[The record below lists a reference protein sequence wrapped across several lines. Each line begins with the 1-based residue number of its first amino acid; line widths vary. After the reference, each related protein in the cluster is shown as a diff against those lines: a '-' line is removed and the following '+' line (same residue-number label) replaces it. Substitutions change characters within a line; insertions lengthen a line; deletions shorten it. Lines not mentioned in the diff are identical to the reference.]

1 MAKRGKRD
9 AGVALG
15 ITLIIGLAIVLIGGS
30 AATVTFLRGNESAR
44 QLAVEELEHS
54 HQVLTVLRQQ
64 RFQLLRYISRIFS
77 TDELLTS
84 YLAEAAQQGDMVSVL
99 DSIEEYQNLLTFDLA
114 VVLDRNGRV
123 LTRTD
128 DPSAA
133 GEDLSASSLL
143 TAALEDRENRAFGV
157 WQQGEQLY
165 YAAAVPLVRQF
176 DLVGYIIVAFSIGDP
191 LALQIERMGGA
202 ETLVLASSPTGPTVA
217 ASTLDPGQADR
228 VVSGLRRS
236 GEVLALAMNRGQRVD
251 QEELELDGDRWLT
264 FLVPLE
270 DAVGQSIGATVI
282 LTPLSARVSVFRQ
295 ILLVLAGTGA
305 ISLVVAVLLA
315 SALGRRLTKPLQTL
329 AAATEQAAVG
339 NLDTVV
345 PDVGGGAAGR
355 MAQSLSQML
364 SSMREKINLELY
376 LGHVMRYLPEP
387 AKTGGVARPAAG
399 QVSLLAVEM
408 RRFANP
414 KIGYDPEE
422 NLGRFGRDI
431 QRIATATA
439 SHQGRIESVY
449 GHRVLAVFN
458 GENHLF
464 RALAAATE
472 VLAMLS
478 QRENVFDEPEPPA
491 VALAAGGVI
500 TGSVIWGDHPSPAIA
515 GVPVQQIESLLREAT
530 PGEIYFTKPIYDAM
544 APALQRAGIQARA
557 QRGLLSPQ
565 PLLLINV
572 EQAAQVTGVSPT
584 ADSSSYSEE
593 RRSLSDVAPGTVL
606 GNRFDV
612 LAQLGA
618 GRGGL
623 VIKARDRELGDLVT
637 LKMLR
642 GEVVADAARF
652 ERLRNVIRLA
662 RGIHHANILQVLDFG
677 ETDGIPFISF
687 EQVRAMTL
695 RYLIDQ
701 TERIPMM
708 AALRIGRQI
717 TFGLL
722 GAHQQ
727 GLLHLALKPQNVLVQ
742 PAGGVKLMDFGFS
755 HLATADQE
763 STVCYL
769 APEQLEG
776 RDGEARS
783 DLWAW
788 GILMYEM
795 LTGEPPRRANTVAE
809 MRQKLM
815 MEEVEPPSTKAELP
829 SELEQIILRC
839 LAQRPDDRFGTPLEL
854 LEALEELR
862 F

>member
-9 AGVALG
+9 TGTAFG
-15 ITLIIGLAIVLIGGS
+15 ITLIIGLAILLIGGS
-30 AATVTFLRGNESAR
+30 VAMVTYLRGNEAAYQS
-44 QLAVEELEHS
+44 AVEELEHS

-64 RFQLLRYISRIFS
+64 RFQLLLYISRIFS

-84 YLAEAAQQGDMVSVL
+84 YLAEATQEGDMVSVL

-114 VVLDRNGRV
+114 VILDRNGQV

-128 DPSAA
+128 DPDAS

-143 TAALEDRENRAFGV
+143 ATALEDRENRAFGV
-157 WQQGEQLY
+157 WQQGDALY

-176 DLVGYIIVAFSIGDP
+176 DLVGYIIVAFSINDSY
-191 LALQIERMGGA
+191 ALQTKRMSGA
-202 ETLVLASSPTGPTVA
+202 EALFLASSPTGPMVS
-217 ASTLDPGQADR
+217 ASTLDPKQAEE
-228 VVSGLRRS
+228 VVSALRRS
-236 GEVLALAMNRGQRVD
+236 GDILARAMSRGQRVD
-251 QEELELDGDRWLT
+251 QESLSLGGEDWLT
-264 FLVPLE
+264 FLIPLE
-270 DAVGQSIGATVI
+270 DAAGQSIGATVI
-282 LTPLSARVSVFRQ
+282 LTPLDARTAVFRK
-295 ILLVLAGTGA
+295 ILLVLVGTGLV
-305 ISLVVAVLLA
+305 SLVVAVLLA

-329 AAATEQAAVG
+329 AATAEQAAVG
-339 NLDTVV
+339 NLDTTV

-355 MAQSLSQML
+355 MAESLAQML
-364 SSMREKINLELY
+364 SAMREKINLELY

-387 AKTGGVARPAAG
+387 AKSGGVARPTAT

-422 NLGRFGRDI
+422 NLGRFGRDV
-431 QRIATATA
+431 QRISTAAA
-439 SHQGRIESVY
+439 SHQGRIESVF
-449 GHRVLAVFN
+449 GHRVLAVFE
-458 GENHLF
+458 GDNHLF

-472 VLAMLS
+472 VLVMLS

-491 VALAAGGVI
+491 IALAAGGVI
-500 TGSVIWGDHPSPAIA
+500 TGSVIWGDQASPAIA
-515 GVPVQQIESLLREAT
+515 GVTVQQLESLLREAT

-565 PLLLINV
+565 PLLLINL
-572 EQAAQVTGVSPT
+572 EQAAQLTGVSPT
-584 ADSSSYSEE
+584 ADSSSYAEE
-593 RRSLSDVAPGTVL
+593 RRSLSDVVPGTVL

-618 GRGGL
+618 GRNGL

-642 GEVVADAARF
+642 GEVVADSERF

-687 EQVRAMTL
+687 EMIRAMTL
-695 RYLIDQ
+695 RYLVDQ
-701 TERIPMM
+701 TERIPLM

-717 TFGLL
+717 SFGLH

-727 GLLHLALKPQNVLVQ
+727 GLLHLALKPRNVLVQ
-742 PAGGVKLMDFGFS
+742 PAGAVKLMDFGFS
-755 HLATADQE
+755 HPATADNE
-763 STVCYL
+763 DAVCYL

-776 RDGEARS
+776 QNGEPRS

-795 LTGEPPRRANTVAE
+795 LTGEVPRRATTVVE

-815 MEEVEPPSTKAELP
+815 MEEVAPPSTKVELP
-829 SELEQIILRC
+829 SQLEQIILRC
-839 LAQRPDDRFGTPLEL
+839 LAQRPDERFDTPLQL